1 MPDWSDDAVT
11 FDDCSG
17 PTCATSTIVSLVPLR
32 SGNGTLRIN
41 RLTRDE
47 LDRSERLVH
56 LGAVPIRLPRI
67 SQLPAPLRPPARF
80 VRDMIQPRY
89 AFQAD
94 GYATI
99 HYSPF
104 VNDAGFNSRFAQVV
118 DTWPTSPDIRWRLW
132 IMTRSAIHCSALDGS
147 FAEFGVFRG
156 GCSFMVLSECRPHAG
171 RSYYL
176 FDTFSGIPHEKLA
189 DYEKG
194 VGLGGRL
201 SNTSVAEVEERLAPW
216 RDQIRIVQG
225 DVFETLKTTE
235 TGPLA
240 FVHLDLNAA
249 APSEVALEY
258 SYSRL
263 VPGGIAVFDDY
274 GWAEFE
280 EQRKVI
286 DRYFSGRK
294 DGLIALPTGQA
305 ISVKA

>member
-1 MPDWSDDAVT
+1 
-11 FDDCSG
+11 
-17 PTCATSTIVSLVPLR
+17 
-32 SGNGTLRIN
+32 
-41 RLTRDE
+41 
-47 LDRSERLVH
+47 
-56 LGAVPIRLPRI
+56 VPIRLPRI
-67 SQLPAPLRPPARF
+67 SQLPRPLRPPARF

-89 AFQAD
+89 LFQAD
-94 GYATI
+94 GYATV

-104 VNDAGFNSRFAQVV
+104 MDDAGFNSRFAQVV

-132 IMTRSAIHCSALDGS
+132 ILTRSAIHCANLDGS

-156 GCSFMVLSECRPHAG
+156 GCSFMVMSECQPRAG

-176 FDTFSGIPHEKLA
+176 FDTFSGIPHEKLTE
-189 DYEKG
+189 YEKG
-194 VGLGGRL
+194 TGLGGRL
-201 SNTSVAEVEERLAPW
+201 ANTSVGEVEERLASW
-216 RDQIRIVQG
+216 RDLIKIVQG
-225 DVFETLKTTE
+225 DVFETLKTIE

-258 SYSRL
+258 SYDRL

-280 EQRKVI
+280 AQRKVI
-286 DRYFSGRK
+286 DRYFKGRK

>member
-41 RLTRDE
+41 RLTRYE

-56 LGAVPIRLPRI
+56 LSGVPIRLPRI

-89 AFQAD
+89 PFQAD

-104 VNDAGFNSRFAQVV
+104 VDDPSFNSRFASVV

-132 IMTRSAIHCSALDGS
+132 ILTRSTIHCAALDGS

-156 GCSFMVLSECRPHAG
+156 GCSFMILSECRPHTG
-171 RSYYL
+171 RSYFL
-176 FDTFSGIPHEKLA
+176 FDTFSGTPHEKLA
-189 DYEKG
+189 REHK
-194 VGLGGRL
+194 GLGRGGT
-201 SNTSVAEVEERLAPW
+201 TS
-216 RDQIRIVQG
+216 
-225 DVFETLKTTE
+225 
-235 TGPLA
+235 
-240 FVHLDLNAA
+240 H
-249 APSEVALEY
+249 
-258 SYSRL
+258 
-263 VPGGIAVFDDY
+263 
-274 GWAEFE
+274 
-280 EQRKVI
+280 
-286 DRYFSGRK
+286 
-294 DGLIALPTGQA
+294 
-305 ISVKA
+305 

>member
-1 MPDWSDDAVT
+1 M
-11 FDDCSG
+11 FK
-17 PTCATSTIVSLVPLR
+17 R
-32 SGNGTLRIN
+32 F
-41 RLTRDE
+41 
-47 LDRSERLVH
+47 VH
-56 LGAVPIRLPRI
+56 LSAVPIRLPRI

-89 AFQAD
+89 PFQAD

-99 HYSPF
+99 HHSPF
-104 VNDAGFNSRFAQVV
+104 MDDAGFNSRFAKVV

-132 IMTRSAIHCSALDGS
+132 IMTRSAIHCAALDGS

-156 GCSFMVLSECRPHAG
+156 GCSFMVLSECQPRPG
-171 RSYYL
+171 RSYFL
-176 FDTFSGIPHEKLA
+176 FDTFSGIPHSNLDATEKT
-189 DYEKG
+189 

-216 RDQIRIVQG
+216 REQIKIVEG
-225 DVFETLKTTE
+225 DVFDTLKTTE

-258 SYSRL
+258 SHSRL
-263 VPGGIAVFDDY
+263 VTGGIIVFDDY

-286 DRYFSGRK
+286 DRFFTGRK

-305 ISVKA
+305 LSVKV